1 MSRHLLKNLIL
12 FMVAFFTLSSQSQA
26 LILLEPYLGYKMGS
40 GENSLSSKTEYD
52 FDTLTYGARLG
63 VKSLGFSLG
72 LDYSLASG
80 EWEAKSSASTSK
92 DDRDQKSLGA
102 FIGYELPAFF
112 RVWGTYFF
120 ETEFEDTTGADSG
133 DTLGGSGLGLAL
145 GYTGLPFVS
154 LNLEYRMFTLDER
167 ETSGVKTSLNG
178 QNEIDYNEILLSL
191 SVPLDL

>member
-1 MSRHLLKNLIL
+1 
-12 FMVAFFTLSSQSQA
+12 MVAFFALSSQSQA
-26 LILLEPYLGYKMGS
+26 LILLDPYLGYKMGS

-63 VKSLGFSLG
+63 VKSFGLSLG
-72 LDYSLASG
+72 LDYSMASG
-80 EWEAKSSASTSK
+80 ELETKTSASTSK

-102 FIGYELPAFF
+102 FIGYDLPAFF

-120 ETEFEDTTGADSG
+120 EMEFEDTTGTDSG
-133 DTLGGSGLGLAL
+133 DTLSGSGLGLAI

-167 ETSGVKTSLNG
+167 ETSGVKTRLNG
-178 QNEIDYNEILLSL
+178 QNEIDYNEILLTL